1 MAATGDNLT
10 AAKAYAG
17 AVCTALAPGAAWIA
31 AQAQA
36 GTVSG
41 LDWLVAGCLVV
52 AGGAVG
58 GTVVYTVENKPK
70 TAAGPPT
77 L

>member
-1 MAATGDNLT
+1 MATGDNLT
-10 AAKAYAG
+10 SAKAWAG
-17 AVCTALAPGAAWIA
+17 AVCTALAPGAVWIA

-41 LDWLVAGCLVV
+41 LDWLVAGALVV

-58 GTVVYTVENKPK
+58 GGVVYSVENKPK
-70 TAAGPPT
+70 TTGGTP
-77 L
+77 

>member
-1 MAATGDNLT
+1 MATGDNLT
-10 AAKAYAG
+10 AAKAWA
-17 AVCTALAPGAAWIA
+17 AAICTALAPGAAWVA

-41 LDWLVAGCLVV
+41 MDWLVAGMFVI

-58 GTVVYTVENKPK
+58 GGVVYKIENKPV
-70 TAAGPPT
+70 TP
-77 L
+77 LSQRMD